1 MKFNICII
9 KPENYEHSM
18 AFWELAELLQYS
30 LRDLNHTAEIQF
42 NKTDSNARNII
53 LGFHFLEIKFA
64 KQVPKN
70 TILVNLEQFLGN
82 LQWPEHF
89 HRNFLDWTKSFEIWD
104 YSPQNIDAFKKIGL
118 TNVKYLK
125 IGYQKE
131 LTRIQKNVIQDIDV
145 LFYGSINER
154 RSRVLDAIKSHG
166 LNVHVVYGSYGKARD
181 DLIGKSKI
189 VLNLHYYESQI
200 FEVIRVFYL
209 LCNSIT
215 VVGEINE
222 TTEVTEPFKNAISGV
237 KYENLVETCAYLA
250 SNSELANEKAATA
263 YEIFKQYP
271 QKKYT
276 EYLLEDLRS

>member
-9 KPENYEHSM
+9 KPENYDHSM

-42 NKTDSNARNII
+42 NKTDSNAKNII

-64 KQVPKN
+64 ELVPKN
-70 TILVNLEQFLGN
+70 TILINLEQVLGN
-82 LQWPEHF
+82 LQWPKHF
-89 HRNFLDWTKSFEIWD
+89 HKNFLDWTKSFEIWD

-131 LTRIQKNVIQDIDV
+131 LTRIQKKDTQDIDV

-154 RSRVLDAIKSHG
+154 RSRVLDAIKIHG
-166 LNVHVVYGSYGKARD
+166 FNVHVVYGVYGKARD
-181 DLIGKSKI
+181 DLIGRSKI

-209 LCNSIT
+209 LCNSIA

-222 TTEVTEPFKNAISGV
+222 TTEVAEPFKNAISGV
-237 KYENLVETCAYLA
+237 QYENLVETCAYLA
-250 SNSELANEKAATA
+250 SNPELANVKAATA

-276 EYLLEDLRS
+276 EFLLEDL